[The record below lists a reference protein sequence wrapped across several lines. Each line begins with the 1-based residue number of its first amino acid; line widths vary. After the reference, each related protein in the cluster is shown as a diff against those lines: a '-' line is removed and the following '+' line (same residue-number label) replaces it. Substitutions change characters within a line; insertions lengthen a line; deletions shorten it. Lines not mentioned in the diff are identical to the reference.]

1 MLENF
6 EQITDGFQPEPV
18 SNGRQVRPDGMTEPK
33 ALIPEH
39 LNDFAKRE
47 CRTRNMTASEY
58 LGSLLAPA
66 VEAEMENSMAEKL
79 RKMKDLWGPNW
90 QQEIKPFLDKS
101 KQ

>member
-1 MLENF
+1 
-6 EQITDGFQPEPV
+6 
-18 SNGRQVRPDGMTEPK
+18 MTEPK

-66 VEAEMENSMAEKL
+66 VEAEMKNSKAEKL
-79 RKMKDLWGPNW
+79 RALKDLLGPNW
-90 QQEIKPFLDKS
+90 QQEINVLLDS
-101 KQ
+101 